1 MQLGVALPQRGKDAS
16 VENIALVAREAEA
29 IGLDSVWVTDRLLRP
44 LRPVQ
49 LLPGVDA
56 QPLPDYYANVFDPIE
71 TLTYVAALTERV
83 RLGTSAIN
91 ALFHPP
97 VVLARRLA
105 TLDQVSGGRVI
116 AGIVQGWLADEFV
129 VAGVPRTRRGAGMA
143 EHVAAMR
150 AVWAQDPVRFQG
162 RFYQIPASEIGPKP
176 LQPGGIP
183 ILIGGSWPTAVGAA
197 SERAGRIA
205 DGLDPYHWT
214 REPLA
219 AEVAAFRAAARA
231 AGRDADALPVVVR
244 ADGRLTDEPLPGGRP
259 PAVRRHAGAVG
270 RRSGVRGRTRRRA
283 RLLRHRRPPGGATAH
298 DAGPARP
305 RRLGAGQAPSCLRD
319 VRFIRG

>member
-97 VVLARRLA
+97 LVLVRRLA

-116 AGIVQGWLADEFV
+116 AGIVQGWLACEFV

-162 RFYQIPASEIGPKP
+162 RFCQIPASETGPKP
-176 LQPGGIP
+176 LQSASAAVPPTGSIFREVILRRSRAASAEVPVGGMSGSLHGRAVSGNKSKATGRPRQGLRPRGRIP
-183 ILIGGSWPTAVGAA
+183 RSRWGAQPHRMLRWSIGCGTGWSIKGALGPTAIGQN
-197 SERAGRIA
+197 GRH
-205 DGLDPYHWT
+205 DL
-214 REPLA
+214 R
-219 AEVAAFRAAARA
+219 
-231 AGRDADALPVVVR
+231 
-244 ADGRLTDEPLPGGRP
+244 
-259 PAVRRHAGAVG
+259 
-270 RRSGVRGRTRRRA
+270 GVSILQCDA
-283 RLLRHRRPPGGATAH
+283 RLL
-298 DAGPARP
+298 
-305 RRLGAGQAPSCLRD
+305 LRAA
-319 VRFIRG
+319 